1 MPAEVPHSRCSGSL
15 LNSATPPP
23 NRAQTASPAASQIR
37 GMVTTDCQP
46 AESEAA
52 SPPPAPVVGA
62 STRVSRLHTRY
73 ILRPGLG
80 GRLEP
85 AGEEVPG
92 GQQPEPGGQHRVG
105 ERHEAEHGGEPSQQQ
120 PPVPAQAELVVRHS
134 PA

>member
-37 GMVTTDCQP
+37 GMVTIDCQP
-46 AESEAA
+46 VGSEAA
-52 SPPPAPVVGA
+52 SSPPAPVVGA

-80 GRLEP
+80 GAFLYLPWTRYLTRAAATARPP
-85 AGEEVPG
+85 AMTRYQAPYEEW
-92 GQQPEPGGQHRVG
+92 
-105 ERHEAEHGGEPSQQQ
+105 SCTT
-120 PPVPAQAELVVRHS
+120 
-134 PA
+134 

>member
-37 GMVTTDCQP
+37 GMVTTDSQP
-46 AESEAA
+46 VGSETA

-73 ILRPGLG
+73 ILRPGPG
-80 GRLEP
+80 GAFLLIRGTAREP
-85 AGEEVPG
+85 AAEEVPG
-92 GQQPEPGGQHRVG
+92 GQRPEPGGQHRVG
-105 ERHEAEHGGEPSQQQ
+105 ERHEA
-120 PPVPAQAELVVRHS
+120 
-134 PA
+134 